1 MEKRGKVLRLVPIV
15 CFQVSGDEIL
25 AFYAPE
31 GLWHSAV
38 VGGVF
43 PAKLN
48 EKGDPEC
55 YYYAVTY
62 PAYGTQES
70 LYAEYVRAKEKT
82 SFAFTE
88 DGAQGWLCKKN
99 GIFGTEKK
107 YWFQLSGST
116 KPFCAQFCR

>member
-1 MEKRGKVLRLVPIV
+1 MEKKRRKVLRLVPIL
-15 CFQVSGDEIL
+15 CFQASGDEIL

-31 GLWHSAV
+31 GLWHPAV

-62 PAYGTQES
+62 P
-70 LYAEYVRAKEKT
+70 VRVQINPT
-82 SFAFTE
+82 
-88 DGAQGWLCKKN
+88 
-99 GIFGTEKK
+99 
-107 YWFQLSGST
+107 
-116 KPFCAQFCR
+116 CAHSFCR